1 MKWLIKISKK
11 MILIHLI
18 KGVIPLKETESIG
31 ENCIGFNILEP
42 ADLHDV
48 NKEYFINIKLLIRYV
63 KF

>member
-48 NKEYFINIKLLIRYV
+48 NKVYLINIKLLIRYV

>member
-1 MKWLIKISKK
+1 

-48 NKEYFINIKLLIRYV
+48 NKVYFINIKLLIRYV